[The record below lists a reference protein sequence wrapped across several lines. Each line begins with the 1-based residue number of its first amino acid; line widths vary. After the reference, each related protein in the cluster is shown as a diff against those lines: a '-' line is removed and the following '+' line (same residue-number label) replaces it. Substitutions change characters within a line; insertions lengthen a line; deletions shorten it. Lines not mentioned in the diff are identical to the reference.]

1 MIGEDR
7 ISSDDEWEE
16 EPIANFSVY
25 ESSYF
30 DQNVVHNE
38 MSEDERIACDDF
50 LDMNLTSRDQ
60 NFDEMVRSLSG
71 MDRGI
76 VVFAK
81 SNFSAIMKMWDARR
95 SKERKGSPKFW
106 EVQGIR
112 VALEDRCKLETERS
126 EHMKMEEICKVL
138 VDRASLA
145 IEGNIN
151 GLKEDLTKNIE
162 NMIISKRGDI
172 DSVTREYCASRLESV
187 LDERFSTLRDDV
199 YKSVVSDDIFFKRM
213 KEWVDH
219 KVKASEEATQFKID
233 DLRQELIGMLDMLHC
248 DKRRRN

>member
-1 MIGEDR
+1 M
-7 ISSDDEWEE
+7 
-16 EPIANFSVY
+16 
-25 ESSYF
+25 
-30 DQNVVHNE
+30 
-38 MSEDERIACDDF
+38 
-50 LDMNLTSRDQ
+50 
-60 NFDEMVRSLSG
+60 
-71 MDRGI
+71 
-76 VVFAK
+76 
-81 SNFSAIMKMWDARR
+81 
-95 SKERKGSPKFW
+95 
-106 EVQGIR
+106 
-112 VALEDRCKLETERS
+112 
-126 EHMKMEEICKVL
+126 
-138 VDRASLA
+138 
-145 IEGNIN
+145 
-151 GLKEDLTKNIE
+151 TKNIE